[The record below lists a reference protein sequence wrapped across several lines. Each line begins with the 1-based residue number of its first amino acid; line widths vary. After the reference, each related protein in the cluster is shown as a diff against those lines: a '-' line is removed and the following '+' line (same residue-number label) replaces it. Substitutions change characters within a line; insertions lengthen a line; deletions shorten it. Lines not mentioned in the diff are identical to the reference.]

1 MKYFAEI
8 ENDIVVNIVVS
19 EDTDLPGEG
28 EWVEYCVD
36 GSFRK
41 NPAAIG
47 GTYDRDN
54 DAFVLT
60 KPYPSWTLNSST
72 FKWEAP
78 TPKPEDAYYNWDEDS
93 LSWYKMK
100 DF

>member
-1 MKYFAEI
+1 MKYFAKI
-8 ENDIVVNIVVS
+8 ENNIVVNLVLA
-19 EDTDLPGEG
+19 EDLSFLGEG

-47 GTYDRDN
+47 GEYDSSN
-54 DAFVLT
+54 DAFILV
-60 KPYPSWTLNSST
+60 KPYPSWTLNEST

-78 TPKPEDAYYNWDEDS
+78 TPKPVDAYYNWDEDS
-93 LSWYKMK
+93 LAWYKMK

>member
-8 ENDIVVNIVVS
+8 ENDIVINLVLA
-19 EDTDLPGEG
+19 EDDSIFVDG

-41 NPAAIG
+41 NTAAIG

-54 DAFVLT
+54 DAFILA
-60 KPYPSWTLNSST
+60 KPYPSWTLNEST

-78 TPKPEDAYYNWDEDS
+78 TPKPVDAYYNWDEES
-93 LSWYKMK
+93 LSWYKMN